1 MIADQY
7 LQVRSDL
14 DHALADLLKLD
25 ADLQRPSSWVQVVES
40 LTVPVREPLQVVVI
54 GDAKSGK
61 TTLLQALFDFDL
73 GAASTDRIS
82 LFRYGE
88 KENTVEVSPRF
99 TERYLPIDI
108 LQQFNVTDTPG
119 TEKLTTEDRQLLDDF
134 IRRADLV
141 LLVLSVAN
149 PWTHATWDFLG
160 AIDKAVLQNI
170 VFVLQQVDLR
180 SPGSIEVVRR
190 HLEDEATQKIGFA
203 PPIFAVSAREALR
216 IHEIGSESDR
226 LRVEKQFTPLQEQIN
241 LVVGQAGGR
250 TQKLRSACQIA
261 QVLLHDITTELRSA
275 FDAAGHDRARLDRFN
290 ALLQTRKEQTAQRIA
305 ELLRKAEQTSRQSAV
320 RGLPA
325 LKDKLSIAQ
334 TLQAMASKFP
344 QAREFQLEIDKA
356 SRDAIEQQMEE
367 TAQLLEN
374 DLRAIWPQLHDLVD
388 EQLASD
394 IKTEVPHALPDF
406 AGERR
411 KLLQAVQMAMS
422 ARGSDSTVEDLAQLF
437 RRSARWLQLP
447 AAVALLCALAA
458 LLTLKFNSRVAG
470 LLAVAAVLAI
480 VAGVA
485 LAFYRRMRIVRAY
498 QQHMQRRVAELLE
511 IISWQFNDTID
522 SFHNQIA
529 AGFEPLAAHC
539 AREHEKTEPLLRRAE
554 QLQSEFGAIASRL
567 R

>member
-14 DHALADLLKLD
+14 DHALGHLLQLG
-25 ADLQRPSSWVQVVES
+25 AELERANSWVQLVES

-54 GDAKSGK
+54 GDTQSGK
-61 TTLLQALFDFDL
+61 TTLLRALFDHDFGIDS
-73 GAASTDRIS
+73 ADRIS
-82 LFRYGE
+82 LFQHGD

-99 TERYLPIDI
+99 AERYLRANF
-108 LQQFNVTDTPG
+108 LQQFKIVDTPG
-119 TEKLTTEDRQLLDDF
+119 TEKLTPEDRQLLDDF

-141 LLVLSVAN
+141 LLVLSVSN

-160 AIDKAVLQNI
+160 AIDKTVLQNI
-170 VFVLQQVDLR
+170 VFVLQQADLR
-180 SPGSIEVVRR
+180 SPGAIELVRR

-216 IHEIGSESDR
+216 TRDIGSESDR
-226 LRVEKQFTPLQEQIN
+226 LHVQKQFAPLQEQIN

-261 QVLLHDITTELRSA
+261 QVLLHDVTSELRSVL
-275 FDAAGHDRARLDRFN
+275 DVVGHDQARLSRLSS
-290 ALLQTRKEQTAQRIA
+290 LLQTRKEQTAQRIA
-305 ELLRKAEQTSRQSAV
+305 DLLRKVEQTSRQSSA
-320 RGLPA
+320 RGLPL

-334 TLQAMASKFP
+334 TVKTMTGQFP

-356 SRDAIEQQMEE
+356 SRDSIEEQIEE
-367 TAQLLEN
+367 TARLLES

-411 KLLQAVQMAMS
+411 RLLHAVQMAMS
-422 ARGSDSTVEDLAQLF
+422 ARGSGSNVEDLAQLF
-437 RRSARWLQLP
+437 RRTARWLQLP
-447 AAVALLCALAA
+447 AAVVLLCLFATVVA
-458 LLTLKFNSRVAG
+458 LKFNPMIAEA
-470 LLAVAAVLAI
+470 LAVAAVFGAA
-480 VAGVA
+480 AGVA
-485 LAFYRRMRIVRAY
+485 LAFYRRVRIVSAY
-498 QQHMQRRVAELLE
+498 QEQMQHRVAELLE
-511 IISWQFNDTID
+511 IISWQFNETID

-539 AREHEKTEPLLRRAE
+539 AREHEKAEPLLRRAE
-554 QLQSEFGAIASRL
+554 QLQTEFGAIASRL